1 MKTNLFKSLLV
12 ATMAVGAWGGV
23 NSTFAQV
30 TSFPVTENFDD
41 GTKRIFSAGE
51 VVTNTTNIGTV
62 LAAGKNLPITL
73 EFDGDTNTDGN
84 QPYTLKENENLTFS
98 YTAYQGYLGGTRT
111 TTMELKN
118 SDGVVLVGYTYSSTD
133 CNITNVI
140 INGKTINDFSAF
152 HAQSSFS
159 TGGDANGFV
168 DTKWKKAYQS
178 KEDYN
183 PIITFS
189 ISQSGFVEITFNVR
203 EAKLGKKY
211 SKTFRGQLADD
222 VKKDI
227 STFGFTSNVDNS
239 DRYCAIDNFSITSE
253 IKAVLPTNY
262 TIKYV
267 DESSKE
273 LKTSVTR
280 SSIVGSNVT
289 ATAADMKTFYSSDKS
304 EKYVY
309 KSGNAD
315 ITLAEDEAN
324 NVITLTFSKYTKF
337 GYTINAKE
345 NGTDLGEVAKGETYT
360 DGADIAISKFYNI
373 NNEWYETTTSPYYIN
388 IKPENKAATIEVK
401 KSDIT
406 YFAETENLGN
416 NIGASY
422 NKNMSNGAYSAIAG
436 SKTAEL
442 CELPA
447 GEYKVTIYLYERGDR
462 GAYIRDLNNADL
474 STNTLCYAD
483 INKNSSNLK
492 EYSVTLKL
500 YKTTKIGLSGWT
512 THNEKNDTYST
523 NQSAGLDYI
532 YIQRTGDAT
541 ETVSVSD
548 AGYATYATTNNI
560 EVHESNDVKVMTV
573 KVNEDKSTITLH
585 EVKAGTVIP
594 AYTGILVKAAKGDYN
609 FVVTSDKGETLANND
624 LKAAKEAV
632 TSDGAT
638 FFALTKMDTKVGF
651 ALVANEVVIPAG
663 KAYLMVENGTP
674 AKFFGLDGEA
684 TGINSVKTA
693 KADGAYYTLEG
704 VKTTKPV
711 KGLYIHNGKKIVVK

>member
-12 ATMAVGAWGGV
+12 ATMAVGAMGGV
-23 NSTFAQV
+23 NSAFAQV

-41 GTKRIFSAGE
+41 GTKGIFSAGE
-51 VVTNTTNIGTV
+51 IVNTKNIGNV
-62 LAAGKNLPITL
+62 LATGKDMPITL
-73 EFDGDTNTDGN
+73 DFDGDVDTDGN
-84 QPYTLKENENLTFS
+84 QPYTLKENENITFS
-98 YTAYQGYLGGTRT
+98 YKEYNGSLGTNT
-111 TTMELKN
+111 TTKMELKN
-118 SDGVVLVGYTYSSTD
+118 SDGVVLVGYTY
-133 CNITNVI
+133 NTNKSVI
-140 INGKTINDFSAF
+140 NDVVINGKTVEGFSQFA
-152 HAQSSFS
+152 AQSIWSS
-159 TGGDANGFV
+159 TRGANGFS
-168 DTKWKKAYQS
+168 DKS
-178 KEDYN
+178 KPYLSKDDYN
-183 PIITFS
+183 TIITIS
-189 ISQSGFVEITFNVR
+189 ISQTGFATITF
-203 EAKLGKKY
+203 KLNNIP
-211 SKTFRGQLADD
+211 KTFSGIIANN

-227 STFGFTSNVDNS
+227 KTFGFTSDVNNT
-239 DRYCAIDNFSITSE
+239 DRRCAIDNFSINSE
-253 IKAVLPTNY
+253 IKAVQQTNY

-267 DESSKE
+267 DESSNE
-273 LKTSVTR
+273 LKTVTR
-280 SSIVGSNVT
+280 SSTVGSNVT
-289 ATAADMKTFYSSDKS
+289 ATADDMKTFYSSDKS

-309 KSGNAD
+309 KSGNNE
-315 ITLAEDEAN
+315 IKLAEDEAS

-345 NGTDLGEVAKGETYT
+345 NGTDLGEVAKGETYS
-360 DGADIAISKFYNI
+360 DGADIAISKFYKI

-406 YFAETENLGN
+406 YFAETEKLGN

-422 NKNMSNGAYSAIAG
+422 NKNMSNGAYSAIKG
-436 SKTAEL
+436 GKTAEL
-442 CELPA
+442 CELPM
-447 GEYKVTIYLYERGDR
+447 GEYRVTVYLYERGDR

-560 EVHESNDVKVMTV
+560 VVPEGNDVEVMTV
-573 KVNEDKSTITLH
+573 TVNKDNSTISLNKV
-585 EVKAGTVIP
+585 EAGTVIP
-594 AYTGILVKAAKGDYN
+594 AKTGILVKAAAGNHD
-609 FVVTSDKGETLANND
+609 FVVTSDKSEESEALTNND
-624 LKAAKEAV
+624 LKAATTDE

-638 FFALTKMDTKVGF
+638 YFALTKIGEKVGF
-651 ALVANEVVIPAG
+651 ALVANGVVIPAS
-663 KAYLMVENGTP
+663 KAYLKVPAEST

-704 VKTTKPV
+704 VKTTKPI

>member
-12 ATMAVGAWGGV
+12 ATMAIGAMGGV
-23 NSTFAQV
+23 NSAFAQV
-30 TSFPVTENFDD
+30 TSFPVSANFDD
-41 GTKRIFSAGE
+41 GTKGIFSAGE
-51 VVTNTTNIGTV
+51 VVTNTKNIGTV
-62 LAAGKNLPITL
+62 LAAGKGLPITL
-73 EFDGDTNTDGN
+73 DFDGDTKTEGN
-84 QPYTLKENENLTFS
+84 QPYTLKENENVTFS
-98 YTAYQGYLGGTRT
+98 YTAYQGYFGGTKT

-118 SDGVVLVGYTYSSTD
+118 SDGVVLVGYTYSSTA

-140 INGKTINDFSAF
+140 INGKTIDGFSAF
-152 HAQSSFS
+152 FAQSGFS
-159 TGGDANGFV
+159 TSGNANGFV
-168 DTKWKKAYQS
+168 DLKNNVSQKAYQS
-178 KEDYN
+178 REGYN

-189 ISQSGFVEITFNVR
+189 ISQSGFVEMTFNGR
-203 EAKLGKKY
+203 ETKLGKTY
-211 SKTFRGQLADD
+211 SKTFSGQLADD

-227 STFGFTSNVDNS
+227 STLGFTSNVDNS
-239 DRYCAIDNFSITSE
+239 DRYYAIDNFSIISE
-253 IKAVLPTNY
+253 IKAVKPANY

-280 SSIVGSNVT
+280 SSTVGSNVT
-289 ATAADMKTFYSSDKS
+289 ATAADMETFYSSDKS

-309 KSGNAD
+309 KSGNKD
-315 ITLAEDEAN
+315 IKLAEDEAS

-345 NGTDLGEVAKGETYT
+345 NGTDLGEVAKGETYS
-360 DGADIAISKFYNI
+360 DGADIAISKFYKI

-388 IKPENKAATIEVK
+388 IKPENKAANIEVK

-422 NKNMSNGAYSAIAG
+422 NKNMSNGAYSAIKG
-436 SKTAEL
+436 GKTAEL
-442 CELPA
+442 CELPM
-447 GEYKVTIYLYERGDR
+447 GEYKVTVYLYEKGER
-462 GAYIRDLNNADL
+462 GAYIRDLNNADNN
-474 STNTLCYAD
+474 TNSLCYAD

-512 THNEKNDTYST
+512 NSGGT

-548 AGYATYATTNNI
+548 AGFATYATKYNV
-560 EVHESNDVKVMTV
+560 EVPNDKNVKVMTV
-573 KVNEDKSTITLH
+573 TVNEGNSTITLH
-585 EVKAGTVIP
+585 EIPAKTVIP
-594 AYTGILVKAAKGDYN
+594 ANTGILVKAAKGNHD
-609 FVVTSDKGETLANND
+609 FVVTSKEGAKLENNS
-624 LKAAKEAV
+624 LIAATTDV
-632 TSDGAT
+632 TSDGSPY
-638 FFALTKMDTKVGF
+638 FALTKIGEKVGF
-651 ALVANEVVIPAG
+651 ALVEKDVVIPAG
-663 KAYLMVENGTP
+663 KAYLEVPGKTA
-674 AKFFGLDGEA
+674 AKFFSLDGEA

-693 KADGAYYTLEG
+693 KVDGAYYTLEG

>member
-12 ATMAVGAWGGV
+12 ATMAIGAWGGV
-23 NSTFAQV
+23 NSAFAQV
-30 TSFPVTENFDD
+30 TSFPVTENFDN
-41 GTKRIFSAGE
+41 GTKGIFSAGE
-51 VVTNTTNIGTV
+51 IVNTSNIGNV
-62 LAAGKNLPITL
+62 LAVGNGKPITL
-73 EFDGDTNTDGN
+73 DFDGDTNTDGN
-84 QPYTLKENENLTFS
+84 QPYTLKENENITFS
-98 YTAYQGYLGGTRT
+98 YKAYHGWSRGKT

-118 SDGVVLVGYTYSSTD
+118 SDGVVLVGYTYDNGD
-133 CNITNVI
+133 CKITNVV
-140 INGKTINDFSAF
+140 INGKSIDGFSAF
-152 HAQSSFS
+152 HAQSSNNNRKNA
-159 TGGDANGFV
+159 DGF
-168 DTKWKKAYQS
+168 TKSSQFYMS
-178 KEDYN
+178 KEGYT

-189 ISQSGFVEITFNVR
+189 ISQTGFVEITFNGR
-203 EAKLGKKY
+203 EAKLGKTY
-211 SKTFRGQLADD
+211 SKTFSGQLADN

-227 STFGFTSNVDNS
+227 STFGFTSNVTD
-239 DRYCAIDNFSITSE
+239 DAFRCAIDNFSITSE
-253 IKAVLPTNY
+253 IKAVQPANY

-280 SSIVGSNVT
+280 SSTVGSNVT
-289 ATAADMKTFYSSDKS
+289 ATAADMKTFYSSDAS

-309 KSGNAD
+309 KSGNKE
-315 ITLAEDEAN
+315 IKLAEDEAS

-345 NGTDLGEVAKGETYT
+345 NGTDLGEVAKGETYS
-360 DGADIAISKFYNI
+360 DDADIAISKFYKI

-388 IKPENKAATIEVK
+388 IKPENNSATIEVK

-422 NKNMSNGAYSAIAG
+422 NKNMSNGAYSAIKG
-436 SKTAEL
+436 GKTAEL
-442 CELPA
+442 CELPM
-447 GEYKVTIYLYERGDR
+447 GEYRVTVYLYERGDR
-462 GAYIRDLNNADL
+462 GAYIRDLNNTDNN
-474 STNTLCYAD
+474 TNTLCYAD

-512 THNEKNDTYST
+512 NSGVI

-541 ETVSVSD
+541 ETVSVSE
-548 AGYATYATTNNI
+548 AGFATYATTNNVVVP
-560 EVHESNDVKVMTV
+560 EDENVKVMTV
-573 KVNEDKSTITLH
+573 KVNAEGTAIELN

-594 AYTGILVKAAKGDYN
+594 AGRGILVKAPAGNCD
-609 FVVTSDKGETLANND
+609 FVVTSDKGTELANND
-624 LKAAKEAV
+624 LKAASADV
-632 TSDGAT
+632 TSDGT
-638 FFALTKMDTKVGF
+638 KYFALTKIGEKVGF
-651 ALVANEVVIPAG
+651 ALVEKDVVIPAG
-663 KAYLMVENGTP
+663 KAYLEVSKGTA
-674 AKFFGLDGEA
+674 AKFFSLDGEA

>member
-1 MKTNLFKSLLV
+1 MKTNLFKSLTL
-12 ATMAVGAWGGV
+12 AIGMLT
-23 NSTFAQV
+23 SV
-30 TSFPVTENFDD
+30 TSATAEEITATLVHTAGTAYSLAVSSGKQVNTVDGENEYYNKDD
-41 GTKRIFSAGE
+41 RSGWVGYAFAEFSFTIPEGE
-51 VVTNTTNIGTV
+51 TISKAELTWTANSPR
-62 LAAGKNLPITL
+62 KY
-73 EFDGDTNTDGN
+73 DGN
-84 QPYTLKENENLTFS
+84 IYYLNTGASLDYNKILSTQENYRFNGNKTWISKDNFKGIKTITTDVTDALNAISEAGQKYIIFQWTGNNGSATLSGKASDKAPVLKI
-98 YTAYQGYLGGTRT
+98 T
-111 TTMELKN
+111 TV
-118 SDGVVLVGYTYSSTD
+118 SASST
-133 CNITNVI
+133 
-140 INGKTINDFSAF
+140 
-152 HAQSSFS
+152 
-159 TGGDANGFV
+159 
-168 DTKWKKAYQS
+168 TK
-178 KEDYN
+178 
-183 PIITFS
+183 
-189 ISQSGFVEITFNVR
+189 
-203 EAKLGKKY
+203 
-211 SKTFRGQLADD
+211 
-222 VKKDI
+222 
-227 STFGFTSNVDNS
+227 
-239 DRYCAIDNFSITSE
+239 
-253 IKAVLPTNY
+253 Y

-267 DESSKE
+267 DASGKDIKE
-273 LKTSVTR
+273 AKEYDG
-280 SSIVGSNVT
+280 IIGQNIT
-289 ATAADMKTFYSSDKS
+289 ATADDIETFYSSDAS

-309 KSGNAD
+309 KSGNNE
-315 ITLAEDEAN
+315 IKLAEDEAS

-345 NGTDLGEVAKGETYT
+345 NSTDLGEVAKGETYS
-360 DGADIAISKFYNI
+360 DGADIAISKFYKI

-406 YFAETENLGN
+406 YFAETEKLGN

-560 EVHESNDVKVMTV
+560 EVPESNDVKVMTV

-651 ALVANEVVIPAG
+651 ALVANDVVIPAG
-663 KAYLMVENGTP
+663 KAYLEVSKGTA
-674 AKFFGLDGEA
+674 AKFFSLDGEA

>member
-12 ATMAVGAWGGV
+12 AVMAVGAWGGV
-23 NSTFAQV
+23 NSAFAQV
-30 TSFPVTENFDD
+30 TSFPVSANFDD
-41 GTKRIFSAGE
+41 NTKGIFSAGE
-51 VVTNTTNIGTV
+51 VVTNTKNIGTV
-62 LAAGKNLPITL
+62 LAAGKDLPITL
-73 EFDGDTNTDGN
+73 DFDGDTNTDGN

-98 YTAYQGYLGGTRT
+98 YTAYQGWYNVRNKTIAS
-111 TTMELKN
+111 TMELKN
-118 SDGVVLVGYTYSSTD
+118 SDGVVLVGYTYKHND
-133 CNITNVI
+133 CNVTDVV
-140 INGKTINDFSAF
+140 INGKTVDGFSIF
-152 HAQSSFS
+152 KNQSLQI
-159 TGGDANGFV
+159 GGKGADGFDKNFFV
-168 DTKWKKAYQS
+168 HNA
-178 KEDYN
+178 ENN

-189 ISQSGFVEITFNVR
+189 ISQTGLVTIVF
-203 EAKLGKKY
+203 KLGNT
-211 SKTFRGQLADD
+211 SKTFSGNIAND

-227 STFGFTSNVDNS
+227 KTFGFTSNVDN
-239 DRYCAIDNFSITSE
+239 DNRRYAIDNFCINSE
-253 IKAVLPTNY
+253 IKAIQPANY

-267 DESSKE
+267 DESSNE
-273 LKTSVTR
+273 LKTPVTR
-280 SSIVGSNVT
+280 SSTVGSNVT
-289 ATAADMKTFYSSDKS
+289 ATDADMVTFYSSDAS

-315 ITLAEDEAN
+315 ITLAEDETS

-345 NGTDLGEVAKGETYT
+345 NGTDLGEVAVGETYS
-360 DGADIAISKFYNI
+360 DGADIAISKFYKI

-388 IKPENKAATIEVK
+388 IKPENNSATIEVK

-436 SKTAEL
+436 NKTAEL
-442 CELPA
+442 CELPM
-447 GEYKVTIYLYERGDR
+447 GKYKVTVYLYERGDR
-462 GAYIRDLNNADL
+462 AAYIRDLNNADL

-483 INKNSSNLK
+483 INKTSAQK
-492 EYSVTLKL
+492 EYSTTLTL

-512 THNEKNDTYST
+512 TEKNGNYGT

-541 ETVSVSD
+541 ETVSVSE
-548 AGYATYATTNNI
+548 AGFATYATTNN
-560 EVHESNDVKVMTV
+560 VVVPSDVEVMTV
-573 KVNEDKSTITLH
+573 TVNDDKTSITLNKI
-585 EVKAGTVIP
+585 EAGTVIP
-594 AYTGILVKAAKGDYN
+594 AGKGILVKAAKGNYN
-609 FVVTSDKGETLANND
+609 FVVTSEAGKELENND
-624 LKAAKEAV
+624 LKAATADE
-632 TSDGAT
+632 TSNGT
-638 FFALTKMDTKVGF
+638 TYFALTKIGDKVGF
-651 ALVANEVVIPAG
+651 AKVANGVKIPAG

-674 AKFFGLDGEA
+674 AKFFGLDSEA

>member
-12 ATMAVGAWGGV
+12 ATMAIGAWGGV
-23 NSTFAQV
+23 NSAFAQV
-30 TSFPVTENFDD
+30 TSFPVTENFDN
-41 GTKRIFSAGE
+41 GTKGIFSAGE
-51 VVTNTTNIGTV
+51 IVNTSNIGNV
-62 LAAGKNLPITL
+62 LAVGNGKPITL
-73 EFDGDTNTDGN
+73 DFDGDTNTDGN
-84 QPYTLKENENLTFS
+84 QPYTLKENENITFS
-98 YTAYQGYLGGTRT
+98 YKAYHGWSRGKT

-118 SDGVVLVGYTYSSTD
+118 SDGVVLVGYTYDNGD
-133 CNITNVI
+133 CKITNVV
-140 INGKTINDFSAF
+140 INGKSIDGFSAF
-152 HAQSSFS
+152 HAQSSNNNRKNA
-159 TGGDANGFV
+159 DGF
-168 DTKWKKAYQS
+168 TKSSQFYMS
-178 KEDYN
+178 KEGYT

-189 ISQSGFVEITFNVR
+189 ISQTGFVEITFNGR
-203 EAKLGKKY
+203 EAKLGKTY
-211 SKTFRGQLADD
+211 SKTFSGQLADN

-227 STFGFTSNVDNS
+227 STFGFTSNVTD
-239 DRYCAIDNFSITSE
+239 DAFRCAIDNFSITSE
-253 IKAVLPTNY
+253 IKAVQPANY

-280 SSIVGSNVT
+280 SSTVGSNVT
-289 ATAADMKTFYSSDKS
+289 ATAADMKTFYSSDAS

-309 KSGNAD
+309 KSGNKE
-315 ITLAEDEAN
+315 IKLAEDEAS

-345 NGTDLGEVAKGETYT
+345 NGTDLGEVAKGETYS
-360 DGADIAISKFYNI
+360 DDADIAISKFYKI

-388 IKPENKAATIEVK
+388 IKPENNSATIEVK

-422 NKNMSNGAYSAIAG
+422 NKNMSNGAYSAIKG
-436 SKTAEL
+436 GKTAEL
-442 CELPA
+442 CELPM
-447 GEYKVTIYLYERGDR
+447 GEYRVTVYLYERGDR
-462 GAYIRDLNNADL
+462 GAYIRDLNNTDNN
-474 STNTLCYAD
+474 TNTLCYAD

-512 THNEKNDTYST
+512 NSGGI

-541 ETVSVSD
+541 ETVSVSE
-548 AGYATYATTNNI
+548 AGFATYATTNNVVVP
-560 EVHESNDVKVMTV
+560 EDENVKVMTV
-573 KVNEDKSTITLH
+573 KVNAEGTAIELN

-594 AYTGILVKAAKGDYN
+594 AGRGILVKAPAGNCD
-609 FVVTSDKGETLANND
+609 FVVTSDKGTELANND
-624 LKAAKEAV
+624 LKAASADV
-632 TSDGAT
+632 TSDGT
-638 FFALTKMDTKVGF
+638 KYFALTKIGEKVGF
-651 ALVANEVVIPAG
+651 ALVEKDVVIPAG
-663 KAYLMVENGTP
+663 KAYLEVSKGTA
-674 AKFFGLDGEA
+674 AKFFSLDGEA